1 MSEFLAALVP
11 ALATALLHF
20 LWQGALVGLLAWA
33 ALATLRG
40 ARPQARYAVA
50 CLALLACVLLPAWT
64 LLHAL
69 WQQADAGGFARIAMV
84 AAESQDIATRMR
96 PEALLPSPSNPALS
110 WIVAAWAAGVATL
123 SLRMACGLLW
133 LRRVRRDAEGGTCE
147 RWQAVL
153 DRLAPR
159 VGIGRQVALRL
170 VSDGDSPVTAGWWRP
185 VVLLPLAVAAR
196 MPADLVEA
204 LLAHELAHVR
214 RHDYLVNLL
223 QSAAEALLFHHPV
236 VWWLSHRI
244 RVERELVA
252 DDLAAT
258 ALGDR
263 RRLALA
269 LSELDRHAASQHTP
283 SPTPFPSLPHFAPA
297 AHGGHLMSRIRQ
309 LLRPERRAA
318 GATALSL
325 VGLPVIG
332 LALAGAAFYAQAEF
346 AAPHG
351 TAPTPAP
358 AASAKPLPAPVAK
371 PGARVLPTPAPRPLG
386 SLDIEDEDRPGYALV
401 RADRDGISLSGDLD
415 DIDDVRAARTA
426 IDGDFLWFRRDG
438 EAWVVRD
445 ADTVARVREAWAGTD
460 ALGERM
466 QGLEARMQPHSGRM
480 EALAARME
488 ALSDDN
494 AFDTPEARAAV
505 EGLESLGD
513 EMEALAERQ
522 AELAVRMGDEDAAG
536 EARREREREA
546 LEREQER
553 VHARMERHQAEL
565 EVLNRRMAVQ
575 HAPMEALARE
585 MEAASEPME
594 AIGKEMEALGERIE
608 EAAELA
614 DAQTRRLIEEA
625 VRAGRAQPAPVAR

>member
-1 MSEFLAALVP
+1 MAALVP
-11 ALATALLHF
+11 ALALALLHF
-20 LWQGALVGLLAWA
+20 LWQGALVGLLAWT
-33 ALATLRG
+33 ALALLRD
-40 ARPQARYAVA
+40 ARPQARYAVS
-50 CLALLACVLLPAWT
+50 CLALLACVLLPACT
-64 LLHAL
+64 LLHAF
-69 WQQADAGGFARIAMV
+69 WQQADATGLARIAFV
-84 AAESQDIATRMR
+84 GGGPVESIAAIGPDT
-96 PEALLPSPSNPALS
+96 LLPAPSDAALS

-133 LRRVRRDAEGGTCE
+133 LRRLRRDAEGDTCD
-147 RWQAVL
+147 RWQVVL
-153 DRLAPR
+153 DGLAPR
-159 VGIGRQVALRL
+159 LRIARRVELRL
-170 VSDGDSPVTAGWWRP
+170 VREGDSPATAGWWRP

-196 MPADLVEA
+196 MPAELVEA

-244 RVERELVA
+244 RIERELVA

-269 LSELDRHAASQHTP
+269 LSELDRHAAHHAPSRTP
-283 SPTPFPSLPHFAPA
+283 SIPLPQFAPA
-297 AHGGHLMSRIRQ
+297 AHGGHLMPRIRQ

-318 GATALSL
+318 GATVLSL
-325 VGLPVIG
+325 AGLPLVG
-332 LALAGAAFYAQAEF
+332 LALAGAAFYAQAQL
-346 AAPHG
+346 APSQA
-351 TAPTPAP
+351 TAPPPPPSASARPLPAP
-358 AASAKPLPAPVAK
+358 AAR
-371 PGARVLPTPAPRPLG
+371 PGARVLPAPAPRPAAG
-386 SLDIEDEDRPGYALV
+386 SPDVEGDDRSAYALV

-415 DIDDVRAARTA
+415 DVDEVRAARRA

-445 ADTVARVREAWAGTD
+445 ADTLARVRAAWAGTD

-466 QGLEARMQPHSGRM
+466 QGLEARMQPHSKAMEALGERM
-480 EALAARME
+480 EALAEDNAFESPEGRAAIEAME
-488 ALSDDN
+488 AL
-494 AFDTPEARAAV
+494 
-505 EGLESLGD
+505 GD
-513 EMEALAERQ
+513 EIGELAERQ
-522 AELAVRMGDEDAAG
+522 VELAMRMEGADGADETRLDQ
-536 EARREREREA
+536 ERAA

-553 VHARMERHQAEL
+553 MHARMERHQREL
-565 EVLNRRMAVQ
+565 EVLNGRMARQ

-594 AIGKEMEALGERIE
+594 AIGREMEALGERIE
-608 EAAELA
+608 EAAGLA

-625 VRAGRAQPAPVAR
+625 VRTGRAQPAPARQ